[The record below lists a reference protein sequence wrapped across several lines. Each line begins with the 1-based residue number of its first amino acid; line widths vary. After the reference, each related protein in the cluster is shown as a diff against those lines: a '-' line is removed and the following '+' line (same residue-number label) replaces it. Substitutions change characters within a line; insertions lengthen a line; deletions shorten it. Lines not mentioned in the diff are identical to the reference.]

1 MFENIL
7 EKLKNPV
14 TILIEKAEEED
25 IKKGCIKLAIISF
38 VMSFLNII
46 SIIRT
51 IISRYSNKWYSY
63 SNYTTSELWTKR
75 WEAMKD
81 ADLLSIFFRTWII
94 IAVAIAISA
103 LILFIIAK
111 IVKSPKEYSNNL
123 SMINNILIIYS
134 IGSVFKILF
143 SLIYVPLG
151 LIILYATTLYATLT
165 LINAYRESLDIEN
178 TDILVVTTTVVLTI
192 AIIIILIVISSFSG
206 ASLSDF
212 TSVTKFLNLKY

>member
-38 VMSFLNII
+38 IMSFLNTI
-46 SIIRT
+46 SRVIA
-51 IISRYSNKWYSY
+51 IISRYSKKDYWYKD
-63 SNYTTSELWTKR
+63 YTTSELWAER
-75 WEAMKD
+75 WD
-81 ADLLSIFFRTWII
+81 AIKETELLSGFFKTWVI

-134 IGSVFKILF
+134 IGFAFKILF
-143 SLIYVPLG
+143 SLIYAPLG
-151 LIILYATTLYATLT
+151 LIILYATMLYATLT

-178 TDILVVTTTVVLTI
+178 TDILVVTTTAVLTI
-192 AIIIILIVISSFSG
+192 AIIITLIIISSFSG
-206 ASLSDF
+206 VSLSDL